1 MNKIFPVVFLLAF
14 LLNACSSCSNKN
26 KEKEFLPVIE
36 RKKMTDIYV
45 PPIKIHRYEQD
56 LFAIPLD
63 SLKEKLTTLHKKYSF
78 FYKLED
84 LNNPANIYQ
93 MKLYLT
99 DPVVKQFKKDVDKQ
113 YNDLSW
119 LENSLKE
126 AFKRILYFDSSFVI
140 PNIYTYVSGGD
151 FEFQKQNYK
160 NNFI

>member
-63 SLKEKLTTLHKKYSF
+63 SLKEKLTTLHINIVF
-78 FYKLED
+78 FID
-84 LNNPANIYQ
+84 
-93 MKLYLT
+93 
-99 DPVVKQFKKDVDKQ
+99 
-113 YNDLSW
+113 
-119 LENSLKE
+119 
-126 AFKRILYFDSSFVI
+126 
-140 PNIYTYVSGGD
+140 
-151 FEFQKQNYK
+151 
-160 NNFI
+160 